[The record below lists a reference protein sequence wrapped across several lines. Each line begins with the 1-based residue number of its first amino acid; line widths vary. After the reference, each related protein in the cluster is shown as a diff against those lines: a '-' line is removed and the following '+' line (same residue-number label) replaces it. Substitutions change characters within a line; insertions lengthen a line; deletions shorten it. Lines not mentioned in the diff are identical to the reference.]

1 MSDNW
6 FPPFSVR
13 NLAHIYHRFTPE
25 LYPGISNRRDK
36 GGRKV
41 LCKLVQDSIVVSGR
55 NYPSGLRTTGAR
67 VDRISTRSGT
77 LSTVCTGFPEHSLGL
92 LPLPQWGLSVWNHV
106 PWVLLTSQLR
116 FRRNVDQVSGV
127 ATSHKP
133 FTQPLTGKKG
143 SFLWDRKYL
152 LRFVT
157 ARPLMSGGT
166 SRRGWCLSMP
176 PSDCRMTSEPPMAYS
191 RSLTPWVRLLNC
203 LP

>member
-1 MSDNW
+1 MCQ
-6 FPPFSVR
+6 
-13 NLAHIYHRFTPE
+13 LA
-25 LYPGISNRRDK
+25 
-36 GGRKV
+36 
-41 LCKLVQDSIVVSGR
+41 QDSIVVSGR
-55 NYPSGLRTTGAR
+55 DYPSGLRTTGAR
-67 VDRISTRSGT
+67 VDRISTRLGT
-77 LSTVCTGFPEHSLGL
+77 LSTVGTGFPERSLGL
-92 LPLPQWGLSVWNHV
+92 LPLPQWGLSVWNHA

-166 SRRGWCLSMP
+166 SRRGWYLSMP
-176 PSDCRMTSEPPMAYS
+176 PSDCRMTSEPPMVYSGVSHRGYHSMAPRRYS
-191 RSLTPWVRLLNC
+191 RPIRFITIRRGVNPPTAFFVSPGPQYHQRGIRAS
-203 LP
+203 